1 VGDARAASADK
12 GRALVLAAA
21 QALAQLLQ
29 ELHALPAQTLAPAPG

>member
-12 GRALVLAAA
+12 GHALVLAAA

-29 ELHALPAQTLAPAPG
+29 EIHALPAHTLVQRP